1 MGWRLHWYKADKE
14 NPITI
19 IHEVDDDESYDYCKV
34 NGTQILWCEATEDW
48 LDLSDEERNNTDY
61 FIKLHSDEDTETYE
75 VTKEGVK
82 LFIEKYR
89 QRIIKILSE
98 AIKSDDE
105 REWNYTSNELYTKQ
119 KLGEFS
125 MNIAYDLKEYKDKNG
140 NIENQFEI
148 TSSWKYEYC
157 IFNLIAIYKLFDFEN
172 YKLVINGG

>member
-19 IHEVDDDESYDYCKV
+19 IHDVDDDESYDYCEV
-34 NGTQILWCEATEDW
+34 NGVRILYCEGTEFW
-48 LDLSDEERNNTDY
+48 IDLPEEEKNNTNY
-61 FIKLHSDEDTETYE
+61 FIKLHSDDDTETYE

-105 REWNYTSNELYTKQ
+105 REINYTSNESYTKQ
-119 KLGEFS
+119 KLSEFN
-125 MNIAYDLKEYKDKNG
+125 MNLVYDFEEDKDENG
-140 NIENQFEI
+140 NIRDQFEI

-172 YKLVINGG
+172 YKLVVDGG